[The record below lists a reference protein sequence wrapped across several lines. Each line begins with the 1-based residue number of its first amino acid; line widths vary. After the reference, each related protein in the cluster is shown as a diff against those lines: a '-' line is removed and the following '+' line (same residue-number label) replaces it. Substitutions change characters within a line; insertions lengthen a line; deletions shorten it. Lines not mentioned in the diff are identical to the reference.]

1 MREALYRKHR
11 PTKLSEV
18 FGQKHITT
26 TLTNALVKKSISHG
40 YLFSGPRGVG
50 KTSVARILAHQ
61 VNNFNYGDVNAK
73 LDIIEI
79 DAASN
84 RKIDEIRELRDKI
97 NLAPVTGNYKVYIID
112 EVHMLTREAF
122 NALLKTL
129 EEPPKH
135 VIFILATTELLKVPE
150 TIISRTQ
157 HFSFKAISNE
167 ELVKHL
173 KHLVKV
179 EKHQYDESALELIA
193 NHSDGSF
200 RDGISILDQLSNEP
214 KITIEAVESLLGVPS
229 QEIIL
234 NIIKSILEGDLNSI
248 LNALDTAVKSGI
260 DSKRLCVSLVDAIK
274 NRIFKSNSLE
284 LINLARS
291 ILDASNSSEPFRE
304 LELILIDF
312 SLQKSNLTK
321 NIDVEIKEKTPVPE
335 PANITN
341 KPFPPNQKEKTN
353 TQTKNTENTANNSIK
368 ISADLK
374 PFNAND
380 IWSSLLASLKL
391 KYNTLYSVARMA
403 KVDYQNEEYLL
414 TVDYPFHQRRLLA
427 EKNATILRQYFH
439 EITGK
444 PIKYQVLLNSNNSKN
459 NSVNKLNSKSIIEP
473 SNDIPN
479 LNNVTN
485 IFGGG
490 ELLET

>member
-26 TLTNALVKKSISHG
+26 TLTNALAKKSISHG

-61 VNNFNYGDVNAK
+61 VNDFSYGDVNAK

-97 NLAPVTGNYKVYIID
+97 NLAPVAGNYKVYIID

-135 VIFILATTELLKVPE
+135 VIFILATTELFKVPE

-157 HFSFKAISNE
+157 HFNFKAISNE
-167 ELVKHL
+167 ELIKHL
-173 KHLVKV
+173 QNLAKV
-179 EKHQYDESALELIA
+179 EKQQYDESALELIA
-193 NHSDGSF
+193 NHSGGSF

-229 QEIIL
+229 QEIVQKIL
-234 NIIKSILEGDLNSI
+234 QSILVGDLKST
-248 LNALDTAVKSGI
+248 LNALDTAIKSGI
-260 DSKRLCVSLVDAIK
+260 DSKRLCISLVDVIK
-274 NRIFKSNSLE
+274 DQIFKSNLLE
-284 LINLARS
+284 LIDLAKS
-291 ILDASNSSEPFRE
+291 ILDASDTSEPFRE

-312 SLQKSNLTK
+312 CLQKSNLTK
-321 NIDVEIKEKTPVPE
+321 NTDVETEETTRIPEKATK
-335 PANITN
+335 TY
-341 KPFPPNQKEKTN
+341 KSLPPNQKEKIDSEFKN
-353 TQTKNTENTANNSIK
+353 STKTDNKSLKIIAN
-368 ISADLK
+368 LK

-380 IWSSLLASLKL
+380 AWASLLASLKL

-414 TVDYPFHQRRLLA
+414 TVEYPFHQRRLQA
-427 EKNATILRQYFH
+427 EKNATIIRQYFH

-444 PIKYQVLLNSNNSKN
+444 PIKYQVLLNSNNSKKNSAN
-459 NSVNKLNSKSIIEP
+459 NINPKSIIEP
-473 SNDIPN
+473 SDDNHS
-479 LNNVTN
+479 LSNVTN